1 MELVSQLSKWRL
13 TLKLFSSIDES
24 GNRSPISNILSVYIF
39 EAPTT
44 TTTTTT
50 STTTTTITGGD
61 AVPLFGNEVRHLSKD
76 GKAWSKHMR
85 VYIATGVICG
95 LLLIVIAVIIF
106 ILVRVRTKRTTY
118 DTEAKDTY
126 KAYEPSQNGGKQNLT
141 SWLDSLPRSE
151 MHNTL
156 RSSARNEGQIGG
168 QHSPNTT
175 ASHDLSINESQ
186 NGTLRRG
193 TNSNTH
199 TLTKTN
205 PYR

>member
-1 MELVSQLSKWRL
+1 
-13 TLKLFSSIDES
+13 
-24 GNRSPISNILSVYIF
+24 
-39 EAPTT
+39 
-44 TTTTTT
+44 
-50 STTTTTITGGD
+50 
-61 AVPLFGNEVRHLSKD
+61 
-76 GKAWSKHMR
+76 MR

-106 ILVRVRTKRTTY
+106 ILVRIRNTKRTTY

-126 KAYEPSQNGGKQNLT
+126 KAYEPNQNNGKQNLT

-156 RSSARNEGQIGG
+156 RSTRNETGGG

-175 ASHDLSINESQ
+175 ASHDLSINESH

>member
-1 MELVSQLSKWRL
+1 VPDRENYILQ
-13 TLKLFSSIDES
+13 LFSFFCSS
-24 GNRSPISNILSVYIF
+24 
-39 EAPTT
+39 
-44 TTTTTT
+44 
-50 STTTTTITGGD
+50 
-61 AVPLFGNEVRHLSKD
+61 
-76 GKAWSKHMR
+76 
-85 VYIATGVICG
+85 IATGVICG

-106 ILVRVRTKRTTY
+106 ILVRVRSQKRSTTY

-126 KAYEPSQNGGKQNLT
+126 KAYEPSQAGNGNNGQKQNLT

-156 RSSARNEGQIGG
+156 RSSRNETGTGNGG

-175 ASHDLSINESQ
+175 ALHDLSISESH